1 MKLSNY
7 LITLLRSF
15 FAFRMPVIGWLLIT
29 ALMINLFC
37 LNYTARGEDI
47 PFTLEDRDRII
58 KIEISL
64 KEFKENIDKR
74 LEQLDKRFE
83 EFQRYMDKRFEQV
96 DRRFEQID
104 KRFEQVDKR
113 FEQIDKRFEQT
124 ISFMWIL
131 ASILGGLVAATISF
145 ALWDRRTALAP
156 VLRKSVTIEERQDR
170 LERALKELAASDPR
184 IAEALRHVGL
194 LPLS

>member
-74 LEQLDKRFE
+74 LEQLGKRFE
-83 EFQRYMDKRFEQV
+83 EFQRYM
-96 DRRFEQID
+96 D

-156 VLRKSVTIEERQDR
+156 VLRKSGTIEERQDR
-170 LERALKELAASDPR
+170 LERALKELAVSDPR